1 MEIFTFEHSLKNIPI
16 PSPTSYKLKL
26 IEKIESVIK
35 RMRWK
40 ANFFLR
46 ENLTQTEQKEKYGFK
61 TRFCPGQC
69 PELEEFEKDVMNIV
83 RNVKFEKSRDIFQT
97 KLKADIQKITEST
110 KVLVLADKTTNIYEL
125 EPDHYKKLLR
135 DNITTT
141 YKKAPEKLENAINS
155 EAKHIAQKL
164 QISDRVELIAKNEAF
179 ITIKDHKDNFQSNPT
194 CRLLNPSKSE
204 LGKVSKNIVEK
215 IVKNL
220 KDVLNVNQWK
230 NTQSVIEWFNNI
242 QDKQQCQFIQLD
254 IKDFYPTIS
263 ENTLNKTIEFAKEH
277 ININDDEIRII
288 NHCRKSLLF
297 DTDNNTWKKQ
307 RSDSSFDVTMG
318 SYDGAEI
325 CELVGIYILSSLTK
339 EIQKEH
345 SGLYRDDGLII
356 LKKHNGQQ
364 TDRKRKNIIKIF
376 KELGFKIQIETKLK
390 EVNFLDI
397 TLNLNNGTYRPYK
410 KPNDKLLY
418 INTASNHPPQVIKQ
432 LPQAINDRLSNNS
445 TNKQI
450 FDRAKP
456 EYEEALKRSGFSET
470 LTFTKRDKKQRN
482 RKRNIIWFNPPYNKA
497 VSTNIARTF
506 LQLID
511 KHFPKSNKL
520 HKIFNRNNIKVSYSC
535 TRNIHQIISSHNK
548 NIVSTNKESKAD
560 CNCRIKTNCPLN
572 GNCKQESVLYKC
584 TVTTISEPTKVYLGV
599 TEGEFKDRFY
609 KHQSSFNNKTYANS
623 TSLSKYIW
631 ERKEQFNETPALK
644 WEIVKS
650 FPAYSN
656 KTKSCN
662 LCLQEKLA
670 IITYPE
676 QQDLLNKRNELISK
690 CRHENKFLLK
700 TFNTND

>member
-97 KLKADIQKITEST
+97 KLKADIQKITESI

-125 EPDHYKKLLR
+125 VPDHYKKLLR

-254 IKDFYPTIS
+254 IKYFYPSIS
-263 ENTLNKTIEFAKEH
+263 EKTLNKTIEFAKEH

-288 NHCRKSLLF
+288 KHCRKSLLF

-307 RSDSSFDVTMG
+307 SADSSFDVTMG

-345 SGLYRDDGLII
+345 SGLYRDDGVNYF
-356 LKKHNGQQ
+356 KKAQWTTN
-364 TDRKRKNIIKIF
+364 RSKA
-376 KELGFKIQIETKLK
+376 
-390 EVNFLDI
+390 
-397 TLNLNNGTYRPYK
+397 K
-410 KPNDKLLY
+410 KY
-418 INTASNHPPQVIKQ
+418 
-432 LPQAINDRLSNNS
+432 
-445 TNKQI
+445 
-450 FDRAKP
+450 
-456 EYEEALKRSGFSET
+456 
-470 LTFTKRDKKQRN
+470 
-482 RKRNIIWFNPPYNKA
+482 
-497 VSTNIARTF
+497 
-506 LQLID
+506 
-511 KHFPKSNKL
+511 
-520 HKIFNRNNIKVSYSC
+520 
-535 TRNIHQIISSHNK
+535 NK
-548 NIVSTNKESKAD
+548 NI
-560 CNCRIKTNCPLN
+560 
-572 GNCKQESVLYKC
+572 
-584 TVTTISEPTKVYLGV
+584 
-599 TEGEFKDRFY
+599 
-609 KHQSSFNNKTYANS
+609 
-623 TSLSKYIW
+623 
-631 ERKEQFNETPALK
+631 
-644 WEIVKS
+644 
-650 FPAYSN
+650 
-656 KTKSCN
+656 
-662 LCLQEKLA
+662 
-670 IITYPE
+670 
-676 QQDLLNKRNELISK
+676 
-690 CRHENKFLLK
+690 
-700 TFNTND
+700 